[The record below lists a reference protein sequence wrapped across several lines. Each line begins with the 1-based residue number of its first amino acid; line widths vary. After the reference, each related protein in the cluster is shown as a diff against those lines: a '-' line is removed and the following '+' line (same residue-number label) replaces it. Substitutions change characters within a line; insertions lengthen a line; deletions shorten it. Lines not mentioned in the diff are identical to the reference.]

1 MKKLQLVILALL
13 LAISH
18 INAKVKLPSILAS
31 HMVLQQNSVVKLWGW
46 SDKSGEVKIKT
57 SWSDKLY
64 VANISETGK
73 WAVNISTSSAGG
85 PYNIMFDDG
94 DRLSVDDVYLGEVWF
109 CSGQSNMEMPVKGF
123 YGQPVDNSIET
134 IANADKNVPIRLFK
148 VERSMSKTPQED
160 CNGTWNVNS
169 PEYVADFSAAAYF
182 FGKQLYNTLK
192 VPIGLVN
199 SSWGGTNITCW
210 MSSDALKKFPDIS
223 QEYLACDEISQKPQ
237 PVTLFN
243 GMVNPIKDF
252 NFKGVIWYQGEANRS
267 DPEQYKLLFQSFV
280 ENWRDSFRNETMPVY
295 YVQIAPYMYFKNK
308 SNIQAALLREAQMEC
323 ESVISNVGMV
333 VIMDSGDSSTI
344 HPSKKDIV
352 GKRLAYQA
360 LNHTYGISSIISD
373 SPRYVSKMREDNK
386 LILFFDRI
394 PLGITSF
401 GKTLMNLEI
410 AGPDGVFLPAVAK
423 IKDHDKIVLWNDR
436 IKEPVHAR
444 YAFQDFVI
452 GDLFGGNGLP
462 VSSFRT
468 DR

>member
-1 MKKLQLVILALL
+1 MKKQLLVIPVLL
-13 LAISH
+13 LALSH

-46 SDKSGEVKIKT
+46 SDKSGVVKIKT
-57 SWSDKLY
+57 SWSAKLY

-73 WAVNISTSSAGG
+73 WTVDISTSSAGG
-85 PYNIMFDDG
+85 PYNIIFDDG
-94 DRLSVDDVYLGEVWF
+94 DRLSIDDVYLGEVWF

-123 YGQPVDNSIET
+123 YGQPVINSVET
-134 IANADKNVPIRLFK
+134 IANADKNIPIRVCR
-148 VERSMSKTPQED
+148 VERCMSKMPQED

-169 PEYVADFSAAAYF
+169 PEYVADFSAVAYF

-223 QEYLACDEISQKPQ
+223 QGYLATDEISQKPQ

-252 NFKGVIWYQGEANRS
+252 NFKGVIWYQGEANRAN
-267 DPEQYKLLFQSFV
+267 PEEYKLLFQSFV
-280 ENWRDSFRNETMPVY
+280 KDWRRLFCNDTMPFY

-308 SNIQAALLREAQMEC
+308 SNIQAALLREVQMEC
-323 ESVISNVGMV
+323 ESIINNVGMAV
-333 VIMDSGDSSTI
+333 LMDSGDSSTI

-352 GKRLAYQA
+352 GKRLAYKA
-360 LNHTYGISSIISD
+360 LSHTYGISSILSD
-373 SPRYVSKMREDNK
+373 SPRYALKRREGNK
-386 LILFFDRI
+386 LVLSFDRI

-401 GKTLMNLEI
+401 GNVLRNFEV
-410 AGPDGVFLPAVAK
+410 AGSDGVFLPAEAK
-423 IKDHDKIVLWNDR
+423 IVDREKVVLWNDDV
-436 IKEPVHAR
+436 KEPVHAR
-444 YAFQDFVI
+444 YAFRDFVI
-452 GDLFGGNGLP
+452 GDLFGGNGMP